1 MPTETAQPAVAVA
14 LVAGGGGLREP
25 SGSNRHKDSG
35 EQTVRQGQN
44 ALALVND
51 RVVDEIAIQLD

>member
-14 LVAGGGGLREP
+14 LVRGGLREP

-51 RVVDEIAIQLD
+51 RVIDEIAIQLD